1 MKKRKFSD
9 EEKACILAVL
19 AANNGNASKTA
30 RQSGVLRQ
38 TINRWKNGVGV
49 NDAVTKML
57 HVKKAELCDLHAWIA
72 VKALSLLL
80 YRLEDCAAYE
90 LVVIA
95 GISTDKMLLLERG

>member
-49 NDAVTKML
+49 NDAVAKML
-57 HVKKAELCDLHAWIA
+57 HIKKEEMRDLYQLIA
-72 VKALSLLL
+72 VKALGQLQ
-80 YRLEDCAAYE
+80 YRLEDCSAYE

-95 GISTDKMLLLERG
+95 GISTDKILLL